1 MKKPFGMLVLVV
13 TFCVAFTIISRGSSK
28 IAAVNGKDVSASKV
42 AATINNAVFAN
53 QLGIDMKIPTVEE
66 ATKEIVL
73 QLLLEDE
80 FVIHGIVLSD
90 DEHEYVDNY
99 LNDFFVMTQEAI
111 DRGGSE
117 KENAEQVLKT
127 MKDYLEAANITQEEY
142 AQGLKADLIFQIK
155 YKKLLEQKYRGN
167 EDVLKSDM
175 ERQYTK
181 IESTTTAPDTSET
194 PSNEISSAHN
204 AITQS
209 LPSSISDMPL
219 PTDLKEAISKE
230 YAAKLS
236 QKTKEHSVSSD
247 LYYKGE
253 KILELYSLDVERK
266 IYIPV
271 FENSDIEDI
280 VFNLDSYEGPYRDNV
295 VNGFFIVT
303 ETGKH
308 DIRPSGNSERA
319 KNIIEFSKNCNSS
332 DFGYAQWLI
341 YMSISNMES
350 ISYIGPTGRV
360 LNDATYSVKLDSQQ
374 PSTMEKIG
382 LYLKNIRVLS
392 LGGTVNAFVHPL
404 ASLADGYLEIVFK
417 TGVKYTVIIS
427 SVGMTVYSSDLD
439 YTLLYEC
446 DKNDILDFFD
456 FVISLEPS
464 TVELVG

>member
-1 MKKPFGMLVLVV
+1 MILTLLFSSCSSQNYESDWQ
-13 TFCVAFTIISRGSSK
+13 TENNIASRQTSSSNESQQIDSSK
-28 IAAVNGKDVSASKV
+28 IESA
-42 AATINNAVFAN
+42 T
-53 QLGIDMKIPTVEE
+53 P
-66 ATKEIVL
+66 
-73 QLLLEDE
+73 
-80 FVIHGIVLSD
+80 
-90 DEHEYVDNY
+90 
-99 LNDFFVMTQEAI
+99 
-111 DRGGSE
+111 
-117 KENAEQVLKT
+117 
-127 MKDYLEAANITQEEY
+127 
-142 AQGLKADLIFQIK
+142 
-155 YKKLLEQKYRGN
+155 
-167 EDVLKSDM
+167 
-175 ERQYTK
+175 
-181 IESTTTAPDTSET
+181 APNTSGT
-194 PSNEISSAHN
+194 HSNETSSTHN
-204 AITQS
+204 EITQS
-209 LPSSISDMPL
+209 APSSISDMPI
-219 PTDLKEAISKE
+219 PPELKEAISKE

-236 QKTKEHSVSSD
+236 QKTKEHSVNSE

-253 KILELYSLDVERK
+253 KIIALYSLDAERK

-280 VFNLDSYEGPYRDNV
+280 IFNLDSYEGPYRDNG

-308 DIRPSGNSERA
+308 DIRPSGNSEQA

-392 LGGTVNAFVHPL
+392 LRETISAFVHPL

-417 TGVKYTVIIS
+417 TGVRYTVMIS
-427 SVGMTVYSSDLD
+427 SGGMTVYSSDLD

-456 FVISLEPS
+456 FVISIEPS